1 MSDHDG
7 RLAAPLSS
15 AASPSVWPF
24 ALAMA
29 LVVVLS
35 NILVQFPVMYGVGGL
50 DLSEL
55 LTWGAFTYPLAFLVN
70 DLTNR
75 SFGPGTARKVVGLG
89 FLLAVVCSV
98 AVPPLLFELGL
109 FPFEMEVA
117 RLARIALA
125 SGTAFLVAQL
135 LDVSVFDRLREGS
148 WWRAPLISTTV
159 GSVLDTALFFTLA
172 FAASLALLGPTDDFA
187 IAASPLVDA
196 PRWMVWAMGDFAVKV
211 AVGLV
216 ALVPYGLFVRRAS
229 PA

>member
-1 MSDHDG
+1 MDQFSG
-7 RLAAPLSS
+7 RLAPPR
-15 AASPSVWPF
+15 SPATWPF

-29 LVVVLS
+29 LVVVAS
-35 NILVQFPVMYGVGGL
+35 NILVQFPVMHAVGGT

-75 SFGPGTARKVVGLG
+75 RFGPRAARRVVGLG

-98 AVPPLLFELGL
+98 AVPPLLFRFGL

-117 RLARIALA
+117 RLARIAVA
-125 SGTAFLVAQL
+125 SGTAFLVAQM
-135 LDVSVFDRLREGS
+135 LDVGVFDRLRHGS
-148 WWRAPLISTTV
+148 WWRAPLISTTA

-187 IAASPLVDA
+187 TVASPLVEA
-196 PRWMVWAMGDFAVKV
+196 PRWVVWAMGDFAVKV
-211 AVGLV
+211 VVGLL
-216 ALVPYGLFVRRAS
+216 ALVPYGMVVRRGVVA
-229 PA
+229 